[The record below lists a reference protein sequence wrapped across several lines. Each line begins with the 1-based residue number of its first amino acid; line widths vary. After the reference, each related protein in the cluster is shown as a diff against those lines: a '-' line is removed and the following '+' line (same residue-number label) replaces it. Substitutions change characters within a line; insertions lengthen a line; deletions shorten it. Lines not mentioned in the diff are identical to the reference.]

1 MLFCVAPAT
10 NFDAFFG
17 ACVEWMYI
25 YRYNIYLFTY
35 LFIIIYFHKCSTT
48 WYCMVLYGTVSAQYH
63 TISYRFNHF
72 TSPPWDSFGLAPPRQ
87 LRGRH
92 RTGHRA
98 HGAIAAAQ
106 ADVDV
111 ALAQTVLPE
120 GAEKFWKVLKDA
132 EKYLM
137 ILRHLDVWICSMYI
151 ANNFCQWLSRSCG
164 AFPKVLTWNP
174 VLLWKLAWGLAM
186 RLGLH
191 YLLILKCGTSS
202 IQKKTMIQ
210 LNLAEF
216 IITMWHSDIIHQAFQ
231 KCMTLP

>member
-1 MLFCVAPAT
+1 ML
-10 NFDAFFG
+10 N
-17 ACVEWMYI
+17 
-25 YRYNIYLFTY
+25 N
-35 LFIIIYFHKCSTT
+35 
-48 WYCMVLYGTVSAQYH
+48 MVLYGTVSAQYH

-164 AFPKVLTWNP
+164 TFPKVLTWNP

-231 KCMTLP
+231 KCMTLPQPHCQATRFQLVELGNSTALGQKTWWSLRWFDLGTIVILKLGL